1 MYCEI
6 NVKILIS
13 IFRSSLLKDSFWGL
27 FHGNLITFYLILNF
41 FRHVYS
47 RQKFKE
53 SMLLCCRSNGQYRT
67 APFKTWILTS
77 AHALGKISNLNVAL
91 MDWPLSRVV
100 LQWTKVLVVC
110 INLLSQTRFKS
121 SCTTTKLPSAT
132 FA

>member
-1 MYCEI
+1 MYWDI
-6 NVKILIS
+6 DVKMLIS

-47 RQKFKE
+47 WQKFKE